1 MLTPYYHVNA
11 IQIFN
16 PKGITEQTH
25 VKFVTM
31 LINFMQH
38 ILSAYLCK
46 ELIINTFTNN
56 AQLRCK

>member
-1 MLTPYYHVNA
+1 MLPPYHHVNA

-16 PKGITEQTH
+16 PKGISEQTH
-25 VKFVTM
+25 VKLDTM

-38 ILSAYLCK
+38 ILSACICK

-56 AQLRCK
+56 AQ